1 LYPEKSATS
10 PKSRAI
16 VLALKNLGDS
26 VLHSKIYIPNLG
38 YVLPGT
44 NAGSQLSNAENL
56 GIPVIDEVAVVELLK

>member
-1 LYPEKSATS
+1 
-10 PKSRAI
+10 
-16 VLALKNLGDS
+16 LKNLGDS